1 MNKKRNSIALTVLFF
16 LILQSATIL
25 KASAIPQD
33 TALAKIDSIIVY
45 GNNVLN
51 LYFSKAMSQVAMMN
65 ALNYKLKPENTNPV
79 SVFPDASSNKKWQLV
94 FSDIFSIRIWYTLDL
109 VKLSDEEGY
118 LMHDTSVHFFR
129 YVSKKN
135 DILVHEIMADPEPS
149 IGLPNLEWIELIN
162 ASPCP
167 INLGGWRIG
176 KTNSRSGPLPHFI
189 LMPDSLLLVCS
200 SGSVAQLSAF
210 GNCKSVT
217 YFPSLSNSGDHLILS
232 DEKGKIIHTVS
243 YLDQWHENQVKKAGG
258 WALEMR
264 DIQNPCTGLENWS
277 SSISSVGGTPGKH
290 NSIKGENIDYD
301 PPILNRGYVSDPQTI
316 CLVFNETLDSTTAV
330 DKLKYSFDDP
340 SLSIMDVTFPIAN
353 HEVLQLSV
361 SQLLD
366 SGKMYAIKYDDVKDC
381 VGNSTGTSEP
391 VRLGVKKLPD
401 SLDIIINEIL
411 FNPKTGGSDMVEL
424 YNRSKYVVD
433 LEDCY
438 LAHLNDLGVVDNI
451 TRISEKP
458 FPLLPQEYVAVTTD
472 KLALIREY
480 PSCNPNRVEEIAQMP
495 SYGDDEGNV
504 ILLNLQGKELD
515 RLHYMDEW
523 HFPLL
528 EETEGISLERLDVNG
543 KTQNAQNWHSASG
556 SSGFA
561 TPGQKNS
568 QSVPYEVGQRSLL
581 LKPKWISP
589 NNDGKDDLLMLEYN
603 FDAPGN
609 VLQAF
614 IYDVSG
620 TMVKR
625 WLRTE
630 FCGKRG
636 MFYWDGMLET
646 GKRVG
651 YGAYVLYVEYF
662 NGNGEVR
669 KWKQTFFVGG

>member
-16 LILQSATIL
+16 LILQSETIL
-25 KASAIPQD
+25 KASANPQD
-33 TALAKIDSIIVY
+33 TALAKIDSITVY

-51 LYFSKAMSQVAMMN
+51 LYFSKPMDLASVMN
-65 ALNYKLKPENTNPV
+65 TFNYRLKPANTIPA
-79 SVFPDASSNKKWQLV
+79 SVLPDATSNKKWQLL
-94 FSDIFSIRIWYTLDL
+94 FSDSFSIRKWYTLEL
-109 VKLSDEEGY
+109 ANISDAEGY
-118 LMHDTSVHFFR
+118 LMHDTSVRFFR
-129 YVSKKN
+129 YISKRN

-149 IGLPNLEWIELIN
+149 IGLPNLEWVELIN
-162 ASPCP
+162 ASPFP
-167 INLGGWRIG
+167 VNLGGWRLG

-189 LMPDSLLLVCS
+189 LMPDSLLLICS
-200 SGSVAQLSAF
+200 SGSVSQLSAY
-210 GNCKSVT
+210 GNCRSVT
-217 YFPSLSNSGDHLILS
+217 YFPSLSNSGDQLILS

-243 YLDQWHENQVKKAGG
+243 YMDQWHENQVKKAGG
-258 WALEMR
+258 WTLEMR
-264 DIQNPCTGLENWS
+264 DIKNPCSGFENWS
-277 SSISSVGGTPGKH
+277 SSISSIGGTPGKH
-290 NSIKGENIDYD
+290 NSIEGENPDYE

-316 CLVFNETLDSTTAV
+316 CLVFNETIDSTIAI

-340 SLSIMDVTFPIAN
+340 SLGIMSVTFPKAN
-353 HEVLQLSV
+353 HEVLQLTVNQS
-361 SQLLD
+361 LD
-366 SGKMYAIKYDDVKDC
+366 SGKIYAIQYDELKDC
-381 VGNSTGTSEP
+381 VGNPTGTSDP
-391 VRLGVKKLPD
+391 VLLGVKKLSD
-401 SLDIIINEIL
+401 SLDLVVNEVL

-424 YNRSKYVVD
+424 YNRSKYVID

-438 LAHLNDLGVVDNI
+438 LAHLDELGEIDNI
-451 TRISEKP
+451 TRISETA
-458 FPLLPQEYVAVTTD
+458 FPLLPQEYIALTTD

-480 PSCNPNRVEEIAQMP
+480 PSCNPNRIEEIAQMP

-528 EETEGISLERLDVNG
+528 EETEGISLERLDVDG

-614 IYDVSG
+614 IHDARG
-620 TMVKR
+620 AMVKR
-625 WLRTE
+625 WLRTAL
-630 FCGKRG
+630 CGRRG
-636 MFYWDGMLET
+636 MFYWDGMLDT

>member
-1 MNKKRNSIALTVLFF
+1 MNKKRNSIALTLLFL

-25 KASAIPQD
+25 KASANPQD
-33 TALAKIDSIIVY
+33 TALAKIDSITVY
-45 GNNVLN
+45 DNNTLN
-51 LYFSKAMSQVAMMN
+51 LYFSKAMDHASVMN
-65 ALNYKLKPENTNPV
+65 TFNYRLKPANTIPA
-79 SVFPDASSNKKWQLV
+79 SVLPDATSNKKWKLV
-94 FSDIFSIRIWYTLDL
+94 FSDSFSIRKWYDL
-109 VKLSDEEGY
+109 ELTNINDAEGY
-118 LMHDTSVHFFR
+118 LMNDTMVRFFR
-129 YVSKKN
+129 YISKRN
-135 DILVHEIMADPEPS
+135 DILFHEIMADPEPS

-162 ASPCP
+162 ASPFP

-176 KTNSRSGPLPHFI
+176 KTNSRSGPLPQFI

-200 SGSVAQLSAF
+200 SGAVAQLSAF

-217 YFPSLSNSGDHLILS
+217 YFPTLSNSGDQLILS

-243 YLDQWHENQVKKAGG
+243 YMDQWHENQVKKAGG
-258 WALEMR
+258 WTLEMR
-264 DIQNPCTGLENWS
+264 DIKNPCTGLENWS
-277 SSISSVGGTPGKH
+277 SSNFSVGGTPGKH
-290 NSIKGENIDYD
+290 NSIQGENRDYE

-316 CLVFNETLDSTTAV
+316 CLVFNETIDSTVAI

-340 SLSIMDVTFPIAN
+340 NLSVMGVTFPFAN
-353 HEVLQLSV
+353 HEVLQLTVNQS
-361 SQLLD
+361 LD
-366 SGKMYAIKYDDVKDC
+366 SGKMYIIQYYDLMDC
-381 VGNSTGTSEP
+381 VGNRTGNSEP

-438 LAHLNDLGVVDNI
+438 LAHLNDLGSVDNI

-458 FPLLPQEYVAVTTD
+458 FPLLPQEYIALTTD
-472 KLALIREY
+472 KTALIRQY
-480 PSCNPNRVEEIAQMP
+480 PSCNPNRIEEIAQMP

-504 ILLNLQGKELD
+504 ILLNKQGQVLD
-515 RLHYMDEW
+515 GLSYADNW

-528 EETEGISLERLDVNG
+528 EETEGISLERLDVDG

-581 LKPKWISP
+581 LRPKWISP
-589 NNDGKDDLLMLEYN
+589 NNDGMDDVLILEYN

-614 IYDVSG
+614 IYDARG
-620 TMVKR
+620 AMIKR

-630 FCGKRG
+630 LCGKRG
-636 MFYWDGMLET
+636 MFYWDGMLDT

-651 YGAYVLYVEYF
+651 YGAYVLFVEYF

>member
-1 MNKKRNSIALTVLFF
+1 
-16 LILQSATIL
+16 QSETIL
-25 KASAIPQD
+25 KASANPQD
-33 TALAKIDSIIVY
+33 TALAKIDSITVY

-51 LYFSKAMSQVAMMN
+51 LYFSKPMDLASVMN
-65 ALNYKLKPENTNPV
+65 TFNYRLKPANTIPA
-79 SVFPDASSNKKWQLV
+79 SVLPDATSNKKWQLL
-94 FSDIFSIRIWYTLDL
+94 FSDSFSIRKWYTLEL
-109 VKLSDEEGY
+109 ANISDAEGY
-118 LMHDTSVHFFR
+118 MMHDTSVRFFR
-129 YVSKKN
+129 YISKRN
-135 DILVHEIMADPEPS
+135 DILFHEIMADPEPS
-149 IGLPNLEWIELIN
+149 TGLPDLEWVELIN
-162 ASPCP
+162 ASPFP
-167 INLGGWRIG
+167 VNLGGWRLG

-200 SGSVAQLSAF
+200 SGSVSQLSAY
-210 GNCKSVT
+210 GNCRSVT
-217 YFPSLSNSGDHLILS
+217 YFPSLSNSGDQLILS
-232 DEKGKIIHTVS
+232 DQKGKIIHTVS
-243 YLDQWHENQVKKAGG
+243 YMDQWHENQVKKAGG
-258 WALEMR
+258 WTLEMR
-264 DIQNPCTGLENWS
+264 DIKNPCTGLENWS
-277 SSISSVGGTPGKH
+277 SSNSSVGGTPGKH
-290 NSIKGENIDYD
+290 NSIEGENPDYE

-316 CLVFNETLDSTTAV
+316 CLVFNETIDSTIAI
-330 DKLKYSFDDP
+330 DKLKYSFEDTN
-340 SLSIMDVTFPIAN
+340 LHITGVTFPKAN
-353 HEVLQLSV
+353 HEVLQLTVNQS
-361 SQLLD
+361 LD
-366 SGKMYAIKYDDVKDC
+366 SGKIYAIQYDELKDC
-381 VGNSTGTSEP
+381 VGNPTGTSDP
-391 VRLGVKKLPD
+391 VLLGVKKLSD
-401 SLDIIINEIL
+401 SLDLVVNEVL

-424 YNRSKYVVD
+424 YNRSKHVID

-438 LAHLNDLGVVDNI
+438 LAHLDELGAVDNI

-458 FPLLPQEYVAVTTD
+458 FPLLPQEYIALTTD

-480 PSCNPNRVEEIAQMP
+480 PSCNPNRIEEIVQMP

-528 EETEGISLERLDVNG
+528 EETEGISLERLDVDG

-589 NNDGKDDLLMLEYN
+589 NNDGKDDLLMLEYT

-614 IYDVSG
+614 IYDARG
-620 TMVKR
+620 AMVKR
-625 WLRTE
+625 WLRTAL
-630 FCGKRG
+630 CGRRG
-636 MFYWDGMLET
+636 MFYWDGMLDT